1 MVIKYNFPFIAS
13 DLFLTLIVVVFS
25 KMQKN
30 ICVILAFIFVGDKYQ
45 KRLICT
51 TFHNVTN
58 LAKDLIFLLK
68 YLYAYKPSQKHNCT
82 TVKVPCSVKV
92 VIPLHIY
99 ECAHL
104 SKST

>member
-13 DLFLTLIVVVFS
+13 DLFLTFIVFVFF
-25 KMQKN
+25 QNVKN
-30 ICVILAFIFVGDKYQ
+30 TCVILAFISVRGEYQ
-45 KRLICT
+45 KRLILT

-68 YLYAYKPSQKHNCT
+68 YLYAYKPSHKHNCT
-82 TVKVPCSVKV
+82 TVKVPCTVKV